1 MSAQDL
7 LDVLTSAAD
16 QVGADQTLVL
26 ELADAFE
33 NLGRGT
39 LILATAFGDGALG
52 ETP

>member
-33 NLGRGT
+33 NLGRDT